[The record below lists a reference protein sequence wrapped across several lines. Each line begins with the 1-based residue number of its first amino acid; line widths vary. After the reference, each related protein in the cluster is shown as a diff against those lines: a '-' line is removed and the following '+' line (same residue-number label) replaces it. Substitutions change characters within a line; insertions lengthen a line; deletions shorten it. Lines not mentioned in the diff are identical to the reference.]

1 MRDANGFKCHT
12 MSEGHLRQME
22 IFRQNPGKMMDEF
35 SNKFE
40 NGFINLLSRR
50 WRSKTVNA
58 NIVYNEFIH
67 DKEHVHMNSTKWDS
81 LTSFAR
87 YLGETGKCTL
97 EESERGLML
106 RWIDPDIKKQERKE
120 RRLKQMKELE
130 IQRKK
135 QQMKEKIERAKQIEA
150 QRQTSRK
157 SNPSNSTIINNDY
170 DSNSNF
176 DVIKVGSK
184 KRKRTTLSSVIS
196 NDDHYTVGPKIEMD
210 PGLMG

>member
-1 MRDANGFKCHT
+1 MV
-12 MSEGHLRQME
+12 SL
-22 IFRQNPGKMMDEF
+22 I
-35 SNKFE
+35 
-40 NGFINLLSRR
+40 LLSRR

-135 QQMKEKIERAKQIEA
+135 QQMKEKIERAKQIEV
-150 QRQTSRK
+150 QRQNSR
-157 SNPSNSTIINNDY
+157 PSFSTIIDNDF
-170 DSNSNF
+170 DSNSNVDF
-176 DVIKVGSK
+176 IKVGGK
-184 KRKRTTLSSVIS
+184 KRKRTPSAA
-196 NDDHYTVGPKIEMD
+196 
-210 PGLMG
+210 